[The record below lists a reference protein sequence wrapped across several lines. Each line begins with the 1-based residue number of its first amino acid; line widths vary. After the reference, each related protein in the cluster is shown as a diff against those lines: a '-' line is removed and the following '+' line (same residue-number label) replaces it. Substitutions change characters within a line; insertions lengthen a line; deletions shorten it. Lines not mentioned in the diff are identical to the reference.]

1 MTAPPADEQRLL
13 DIVLGN
19 PACRTVLDRAGELGI
34 ADWHLT
40 AGGVFQTVWNFLDGR
55 DPQAGIRPER

>member
-40 AGGVFQTVWNFLDGR
+40 AGGVFQTV
-55 DPQAGIRPER
+55 